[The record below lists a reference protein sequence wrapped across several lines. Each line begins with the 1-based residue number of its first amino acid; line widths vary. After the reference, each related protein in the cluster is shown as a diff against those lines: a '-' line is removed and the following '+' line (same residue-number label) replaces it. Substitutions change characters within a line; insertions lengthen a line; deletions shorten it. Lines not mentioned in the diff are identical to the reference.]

1 MNEGRVSSIQTN
13 LDSILN
19 LNSKVSKIETVLKS
33 QHDRLKLLEYR
44 SLDIEASSMR
54 RNLLIKGIPEDRIEN
69 CFDLARHFISNELKI
84 DRDMYM
90 ERAHRIGRLNLNKFH
105 PIIVA
110 FRYFFDV
117 EEIVN
122 ASTQT

>member
-44 SLDIEASSMR
+44 SLDIEARSMR
-54 RNLLIKGIPEDRIEN
+54 RNLLIKGIPENGIEN
-69 CFDLARHFISNELKI
+69 CFDLARHFISTELKN
-84 DRDMYM
+84 RQRYVYGKG
-90 ERAHRIGRLNLNKFH
+90 ASHRKIKL
-105 PIIVA
+105 
-110 FRYFFDV
+110 
-117 EEIVN
+117 E
-122 ASTQT
+122 